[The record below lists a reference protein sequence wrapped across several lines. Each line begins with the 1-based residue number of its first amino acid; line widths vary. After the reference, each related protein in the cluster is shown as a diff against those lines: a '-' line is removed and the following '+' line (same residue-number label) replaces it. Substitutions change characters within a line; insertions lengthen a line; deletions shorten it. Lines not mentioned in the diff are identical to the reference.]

1 MYYNLFSSFSLNPG
15 ATSPTVVWQ
24 PDGERR
30 GCSSFAIVIY
40 FIMIVTSHSIYS
52 SSFFVIVMSFFCC
65 IEPCSLNVKNVQGRI
80 YPKNGQESCLFWRNS
95 RIPDGFQTESVGI
108 PGFCRNSW
116 IPGGFRGFR
125 PESVEE

>member
-30 GCSSFAIVIY
+30 GCSSFAIVVY

-80 YPKNGQESCLFWRNS
+80 YPKNGQESCLFRRNS
-95 RIPDGFQTESVGI
+95 RIPAGI
-108 PGFCRNSW
+108 S
-116 IPGGFRGFR
+116 GGMRSIEKGRDKVSSNMKKARG
-125 PESVEE
+125 